1 MRKNFLTHWRGVIL
15 SLIGI
20 VATVWLALTGQLGL
34 YIHPRYFAF
43 TVIMAIIAVVCVLLA
58 CAFVPSAAEHSHDG
72 PGSAPGEHGPGD
84 SPRGQGWWIGASV
97 FLVVATAVALLA
109 LPPATL
115 TTATVAQRDMNGSIS
130 VASGGAGTGS
140 GAEMTAVTSDDDRSL
155 SVKDWAGLLRQGADA
170 EALIGRTPAITGF
183 ITPDPD
189 DPENVFY
196 VARFVITCCAV
207 DAQPVGVPV
216 YLPGWQEQWETDSWV
231 NATGTFIDNPSINS
245 MQVTVLEPLELTP
258 TEQPAE
264 PYDY

>member
-34 YIHPRYFAF
+34 YIHPRYFVF
-43 TVIMAIIAVVCVLLA
+43 TVTMAIIAAVGVLLA
-58 CAFVPSAAEHSHDG
+58 CAILPAPARHAHDDADPAAGEHDG
-72 PGSAPGEHGPGD
+72 GAGT
-84 SPRGQGWWIGASV
+84 RGQGWWIGASV
-97 FLVVATAVALLA
+97 FLVAATAVALLA

-115 TTATVAQRDMNGSIS
+115 TTATVAQRDMNGSVS
-130 VASGGAGTGS
+130 ASAVGPDL
-140 GAEMTAVTSDDDRSL
+140 TAVSGDDDRSL

-170 EALIGRTPAITGF
+170 EALSGRAPTITGF

-207 DAQPVGVPV
+207 DAQPIGVPV
-216 YLPGWQEQWETDSWV
+216 YLPGWQDQWKTDSWV
-231 NATGTFIDNPSINS
+231 SATGVFIDNPSIDS
-245 MQVTVLEPLELTP
+245 MQVTVLDPAELTQ